1 MKQLKA
7 LDRSLWPEELR
18 GVESEIPYV
27 WRSSVN
33 VDPLQLGLWQRV
45 FAARSQ
51 AVAPSSFASPPLLA
65 AKAGHCLQGGASAPA
80 AAPPMLRALWSAG
93 GDPNQA
99 VPLAFVVS
107 AMQSTR
113 KVDNARVD
121 LRAKTSVS
129 DPAPSRRASIRSRWG
144 RLVRCVASKHNLR
157 RAHGLPR
164 ERTRRVDVVFAHL
177 NSLVDSLSAKI

>member
-65 AKAGHCLQGGASAPA
+65 ATAGRCLQGGALAPA
-80 AAPPMLRALWSAG
+80 AAPPIFRELWSAG
-93 GDPNQA
+93 GDPNQV
-99 VPLAFVVS
+99 VPLASVVS

-113 KVDNARVD
+113 KVDKARVGS
-121 LRAKTSVS
+121 RAKTSVS
-129 DPAPSRRASIRSRWG
+129 CPTPTRKANIRSRWG
-144 RLVRCVASKHNLR
+144 HLFHCAAS
-157 RAHGLPR
+157 
-164 ERTRRVDVVFAHL
+164 
-177 NSLVDSLSAKI
+177 